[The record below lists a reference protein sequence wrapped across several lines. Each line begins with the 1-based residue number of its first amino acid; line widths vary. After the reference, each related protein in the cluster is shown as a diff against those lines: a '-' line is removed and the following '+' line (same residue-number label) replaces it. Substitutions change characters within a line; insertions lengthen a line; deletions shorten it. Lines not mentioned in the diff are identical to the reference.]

1 VPRTRTRL
9 ALVVGGALAVIAAIA
24 AIVAVLV
31 TSSSST
37 RVATPPAVA
46 PATTR
51 FPSPPR
57 GAVVFAREDRA
68 NVLALAVTPRAHG
81 VGLQASV
88 VSSEG
93 VGIAGLRVGF
103 TTSTASRTVES
114 AAIACGRGCYRADA
128 ALATRPTSVRVRVV
142 ARAHTTTWNVP
153 LPTTWPPVDASALV
167 ARATRVWNH
176 LHSLSYVDRLGSDS
190 TNIVVAHWQIVA
202 PDRLAYQVQHGG
214 SAVII
219 GLQRWDRPQGGA
231 WEKSAAV
238 RLHQPVPFWVSAT
251 DAHVIGSGRFAGRAV
266 WHVTFF
272 DPRTP
277 AWFLVAIDKTTARTL
292 DLHMVANAHF
302 MHDSY
307 GSFDAPIKIVPPAS

>member
-1 VPRTRTRL
+1 
-9 ALVVGGALAVIAAIA
+9 VVGGALAVVAAIA
-24 AIVAVLV
+24 AIVAVLA

-51 FPSPPR
+51 FPSPPA
-57 GAVVFAREDRA
+57 GSVVFAREDGGD
-68 NVLALAVTPRAHG
+68 VLALAVTARAHG

-88 VSSEG
+88 VSPDG
-93 VGIAGLRVGF
+93 TGIAGLRVGLAA
-103 TTSTASRTVES
+103 STATRTVGS
-114 AAIACGRGCYRADA
+114 AATACGRGCYRADV
-128 ALATRPTSVRVRVV
+128 ALTGRPTSIRVRVV
-142 ARAHTTTWNVP
+142 AKAHTTTWHVA
-153 LPTTWPPVDASALV
+153 LPATWPPVDAAALV

-190 TNIVVAHWQIVA
+190 THVVIAHWQIVA

-266 WHVTFF
+266 WNVTFF

-277 AWFLVAIDKTTARTL
+277 AWFLVAIDKGTGRTL
-292 DLHMVANAHF
+292 DLHMVASAHF